1 MKKEAIAGAVLA
13 LLIVLSAWNIYSIDA
28 LTDGISDSLRM
39 SQALADIGDFD
50 SAKTELDKGL
60 KLWLNAD
67 GYTHIFLRH
76 PEIDSTTD
84 AFYELQE
91 LLLDGGGEQFAG
103 LLGGAGC
110 GCGIGAAFG
119 GSRGGRRASG
129 RGGGAAA
136 YDKLRYHLESIRSM
150 EHISIGSVL

>member
-1 MKKEAIAGAVLA
+1 MKKEVIAGAVLA
-13 LLIVLSAWNIYSIDA
+13 LLIALSAWNIYSIDA
-28 LTDGISDSLRM
+28 LTDGIGDSLRM
-39 SQALADIGDFD
+39 SQAL
-50 SAKTELDKGL
+50 
-60 KLWLNAD
+60 AD

-91 LLLDGGGEQFAG
+91 LLLDGGGD
-103 LLGGAGC
+103 GC
-110 GCGIGAAFG
+110 
-119 GSRGGRRASG
+119 
-129 RGGGAAA
+129 AAA

>member
-13 LLIVLSAWNIYSIDA
+13 LLIALSAWNIYSIDA

-60 KLWLNAD
+60 RLWLNAD

-91 LLLDGGGEQFAG
+91 LLLDGGGD
-103 LLGGAGC
+103 GC
-110 GCGIGAAFG
+110 
-119 GSRGGRRASG
+119 
-129 RGGGAAA
+129 AAA

-150 EHISIGSVL
+150 EHISVGSVL

>member
-1 MKKEAIAGAVLA
+1 MKKEVIAGAVLA
-13 LLIVLSAWNIYSIDA
+13 LLIALSAWNIYSIDA
-28 LTDGISDSLRM
+28 LTDGIGDSLRM

-50 SAKTELDKGL
+50 SAKIELDKGL
-60 KLWLNAD
+60 RLWLNAD
-67 GYTHIFLRH
+67 DYTHIFLRH

-91 LLLDGGGEQFAG
+91 LLLDGGGD
-103 LLGGAGC
+103 GC
-110 GCGIGAAFG
+110 
-119 GSRGGRRASG
+119 
-129 RGGGAAA
+129 AAA

>member
-13 LLIVLSAWNIYSIDA
+13 LLIALSAWNIYSIDA
-28 LTDGISDSLRM
+28 LTDGICDSLRM

-76 PEIDSTTD
+76 PEIDSTAD
-84 AFYELQE
+84 AFYDLQQVLMQE
-91 LLLDGGGEQFAG
+91 DITA
-103 LLGGAGC
+103 C
-110 GCGIGAAFG
+110 
-119 GSRGGRRASG
+119 
-129 RGGGAAA
+129 AAA
-136 YDKLRYHLESIRSM
+136 YSKLKYHLASIDQM
-150 EHISIGSVL
+150 EHLSLGSIL

>member
-1 MKKEAIAGAVLA
+1 MEHIFHRRADRRHRRFPAHVAG
-13 LLIVLSAWNIYSIDA
+13 
-28 LTDGISDSLRM
+28 
-39 SQALADIGDFD
+39 ADIGDFD
-50 SAKTELDKGL
+50 SAKIELDKGL
-60 KLWLNAD
+60 RHWLNAD

-91 LLLDGGGEQFAG
+91 LLLDGGGD
-103 LLGGAGC
+103 GC
-110 GCGIGAAFG
+110 
-119 GSRGGRRASG
+119 
-129 RGGGAAA
+129 AAA

>member
-1 MKKEAIAGAVLA
+1 MKKEVIAGAVLT
-13 LLIVLSAWNIYSIDA
+13 LLIALSAWNIYSIDA
-28 LTDGISDSLRM
+28 LTDNIGDSLRM
-39 SQALADIGDFD
+39 SQALSDIGDFD
-50 SAKTELDKGL
+50 SAKIELDKGL
-60 KLWLNAD
+60 RLWLNAD

-91 LLLDGGGEQFAG
+91 LLLDGGGD
-103 LLGGAGC
+103 GC
-110 GCGIGAAFG
+110 
-119 GSRGGRRASG
+119 
-129 RGGGAAA
+129 AAA

>member
-1 MKKEAIAGAVLA
+1 MKKEVIAGAVLA
-13 LLIVLSAWNIYSIDA
+13 LLIALSAWNIYSIDA
-28 LTDGISDSLRM
+28 LTDSIGDSLRM

-91 LLLDGGGEQFAG
+91 LLLDGGGD
-103 LLGGAGC
+103 GC
-110 GCGIGAAFG
+110 
-119 GSRGGRRASG
+119 
-129 RGGGAAA
+129 AAA
-136 YDKLRYHLESIRSM
+136 LRCSLPPPYIKIFKKHSLQEEKLWHFR
-150 EHISIGSVL
+150 

>member
-1 MKKEAIAGAVLA
+1 MKKEVIAGAVLA
-13 LLIVLSAWNIYSIDA
+13 LLIALSAWNIYSIDA
-28 LTDGISDSLRM
+28 LTDGIGDSLRM

-50 SAKTELDKGL
+50 KGL
-60 KLWLNAD
+60 RLWLNAD

-91 LLLDGGGEQFAG
+91 LLLDGGGD
-103 LLGGAGC
+103 GC
-110 GCGIGAAFG
+110 
-119 GSRGGRRASG
+119 
-129 RGGGAAA
+129 AAA